1 MRQIS
6 RSLITAFLIN
16 ILVQIRLD
24 FSFHCKFGHPNFSLG
39 GDLPLIHFLVLCL
52 YVFIVDGTVFLL
64 FSLFIDSF
72 NKIKD
77 TSITYFSISVMGC
90 VSTGAG
96 SPAGFSSLKSST

>member
-1 MRQIS
+1 MNNRNLLFT
-6 RSLITAFLIN
+6 SLLGG
-16 ILVQIRLD
+16 RGGKR
-24 FSFHCKFGHPNFSLG
+24 KFVPPNFSLG
-39 GDLPLIHFLVLCL
+39 GDPPLIHFLILCL
-52 YVFIVDGTVFLL
+52 YMYVFIDGAVFIL